1 MDFQRSFDINAS
13 GVKVKVTVNVGVT
26 VQVNCCDCASTV
38 KTSSS
43 QEVPRPLLAIANE
56 PHFKVTLDT
65 EVPDD
70 DDDEEEEQSGLLSQL
85 LSSQEQSG
93 NESEKE
99 VTEDQFVE
107 NGMRV
112 DSQST
117 QDLHT
122 PSRFLKPVFPSPSSP
137 DLHGC
142 GVWSPA
148 TNARMCLQKRQRLN
162 PSPGSGSP
170 RTPVSQKRLR
180 PTTPVGS
187 APWTPVGSAAW
198 TPESKQ
204 AVPEPTKAVANW
216 DAWPDSCP

>member
-26 VQVNCCDCASTV
+26 VQVTCCDCASPV

-117 QDLHT
+117 QDVHT

-180 PTTPVGS
+180 PMTPVGS
-187 APWTPVGSAAW
+187 APWTR
-198 TPESKQ
+198 
-204 AVPEPTKAVANW
+204 VANW